1 MLAYVIII
9 EYWNRAST
17 EWGDVMDWD
26 VFFVTKFPSA
36 SVHDSH
42 MALSKEL
49 EILLRTN
56 IAGGRK
62 YQKALTFQNHLKV
75 SLLPLD
81 AFR

>member
-1 MLAYVIII
+1 MGGRYGLG
-9 EYWNRAST
+9 R
-17 EWGDVMDWD
+17 
-26 VFFVTKFPSA
+26 FFRDEVSERIG
-36 SVHDSH
+36 HDSH